1 MNALPAPQLKYRHVE
16 DELRKL
22 ARTLPVGARFPAE
35 RNLAVTYDCNV
46 LTVRRALKHLVDDG
60 IIVRRIG
67 SGTFVA
73 LQGEL
78 AGSVGEGMAAEAGVN
93 EARRGLAPDRAAV
106 AAPVANRIGLLVST
120 KGGAYAYRIL
130 QAIAH
135 EGLEENVDMCSRWV
149 RDFCDDAF
157 YQAELLR
164 KEGCVALVIPWFPHE
179 RMDDVRVFVQRSLL
193 PVCLPMAIPGL
204 ERNSFVEP
212 SLFGAGTGEA
222 VEALCRYYRSMG
234 RSRIAFLGPDAPADV
249 IFQRFVSAYVCD
261 MSREGLPALCG
272 LVKPGSQAMD
282 QLAERWREFTG
293 DGDLA
298 VISYDD
304 EHALRF
310 MTAMHKLGLSA
321 PGDFRIIG
329 FNDTDASIYSD
340 PPLSTIHQ
348 NFDFISHWLVKNALA
363 LAQGKV
369 CQATKVPPI
378 SLLIRGTCGGLGKIN
393 RELREQLETLG
404 LLIEEGGGG
413 DNRNNASGSPVSAS
427 TVTNA
432 GDRAGS
438 LARAAN
444 VKKNLTNKRE
454 RPSRKTG

>member
-1 MNALPAPQLKYRHVE
+1 
-16 DELRKL
+16 
-22 ARTLPVGARFPAE
+22 
-35 RNLAVTYDCNV
+35 
-46 LTVRRALKHLVDDG
+46 
-60 IIVRRIG
+60 
-67 SGTFVA
+67 
-73 LQGEL
+73 
-78 AGSVGEGMAAEAGVN
+78 
-93 EARRGLAPDRAAV
+93 
-106 AAPVANRIGLLVST
+106 
-120 KGGAYAYRIL
+120 
-130 QAIAH
+130 
-135 EGLEENVDMCSRWV
+135 
-149 RDFCDDAF
+149 
-157 YQAELLR
+157 
-164 KEGCVALVIPWFPHE
+164 VIPWFPHE
-179 RMDDVRVFVQRSLL
+179 RMDDVRVFVQRSPL

-212 SLFGAGTGEA
+212 SLFGVGTGEA
-222 VEALCRYYRSMG
+222 VEALCRYYRALG

-293 DGDLA
+293 TDGDLA

-321 PGDFRIIG
+321 PGDFRIVG
-329 FNDTDASIYSD
+329 FNDTEASIYSD

-369 CQATKVPPI
+369 CQATKQPPI
-378 SLLIRGTCGGLGKIN
+378 SLLIRETCGGSGKID
-393 RELREQLETLG
+393 RKLREQLETPF
-404 LLIEEGGGG
+404 LLIEESGERSGGRGGRGGGG
-413 DNRNNASGSPVSAS
+413 SGSNNASRSSAS
-427 TVTNA
+427 ASAVMNA
-432 GDRAGS
+432 GVRVRTRTGSRAGS
-438 LARAAN
+438 PARAGN
-444 VKKNLTNKRE
+444 VKTLLANKRE